1 MGNSG
6 GVREY
11 MEDTKQIET
20 EFLVSSIK
28 ILLMNGF
35 TMQEIFD
42 DLVKQSKKMISE
54 LTKEEQQGIVKSC
67 ILRNGK
73 KEINK

>member
-1 MGNSG
+1 MD
-6 GVREY
+6 Y
-11 MEDTKQIET
+11 MEDTKQIQT

-42 DLVKQSKKMISE
+42 DLVKESKQMISE
-54 LTKEEQQGIVKSC
+54 LTREEQQGIVKSC
-67 ILRNGK
+67 ILRN
-73 KEINK
+73 EQRR